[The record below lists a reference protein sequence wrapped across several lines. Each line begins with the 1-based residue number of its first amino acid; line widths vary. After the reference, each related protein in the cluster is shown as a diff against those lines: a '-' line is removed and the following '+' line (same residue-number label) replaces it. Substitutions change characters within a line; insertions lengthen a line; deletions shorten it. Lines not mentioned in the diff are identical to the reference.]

1 MGVAEPV
8 EVHGWRGELALE
20 FAKRG
25 GRTTLAQRR
34 HDGPLVVQ
42 KPLYP
47 EGDGVCHAILVH
59 PPGGIAGGDQL
70 FFDARAGA
78 DTHVLLTTPAAGKW
92 YRSIGPWAQQSTK
105 IEAAAGACVEW
116 LPQETIIFDRARAN
130 ISLEVEL
137 DANSVFIGWEI
148 LCLGRTGAGERY
160 TEGECRFHS
169 RISRED
175 KVIWFER
182 GLMPAGGLFCT
193 SAAGLGGATVCGT
206 MIAAAE
212 GVSRDLLTACRT
224 EAPIQGRAAV
234 TQMPDVLVARYV
246 GDSSESARNYFQR
259 VWAHVRPALTGRA
272 AVTPRIWS
280 T

>member
-1 MGVAEPV
+1 MGVAEPN

-25 GRTTLAQRR
+25 GRTTLAHRR

-47 EGDGVCHAILVH
+47 EGDGVCHTILVH

-92 YRSIGPWAQQSTK
+92 YRSIGPWATQTTR
-105 IEAAAGACVEW
+105 IEAARRACVEW
-116 LPQETIIFDRARAN
+116 LPQETIVFDRARAA
-130 ISLEVEL
+130 ITLDVEL
-137 DANSVFIGWEI
+137 DAEAVFIGWEI
-148 LCLGRTGAGERY
+148 LCLGRAGAGERY
-160 TEGECRFHS
+160 LEGECRFHS
-169 RISRED
+169 RISREH

-182 GLMPAGGLFCT
+182 GSMPAGGLFCT
-193 SAAGLGGATVCGT
+193 SAAGLGGATVFGT
-206 MIAAAE
+206 MVAAAA
-212 GVSRDLLTACRT
+212 GVNRDLVTACRS
-224 EAPIQGRAAV
+224 EAPLRGRAAV
-234 TQMPDVLVARYV
+234 TQVPGVLVARYV
-246 GDSSESARNYFQR
+246 GDSSESASHYFQR
-259 VWAHVRPALTGRA
+259 VWTRVRPALTGRA
-272 AVTPRIWS
+272 AVTPRIWN